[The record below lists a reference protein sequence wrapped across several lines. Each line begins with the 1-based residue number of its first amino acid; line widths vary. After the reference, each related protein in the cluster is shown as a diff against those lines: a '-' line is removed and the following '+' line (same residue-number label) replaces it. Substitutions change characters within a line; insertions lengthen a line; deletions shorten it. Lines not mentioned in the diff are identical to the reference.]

1 MTDKV
6 NQWVY
11 VYDKE
16 KDIKYKVRFKSL
28 IKMINETLENH
39 DQPRRYFVLDDHRA
53 EYIARYKWATLIGA
67 MDQSAMKNI
76 QLTECEVLKVQRF

>member
-11 VYDKE
+11 VYDKV
-16 KDIKYKVRFKSL
+16 KDIKYKVKFKTL

-39 DQPRRYFVLDDHRA
+39 NQPRRYFALDEQRA
-53 EYIARYKWATLIGA
+53 EYIARYKWQTKH
-67 MDQSAMKNI
+67 S
-76 QLTECEVLKVQRF
+76 T

>member
-1 MTDKV
+1 MTDKI

-39 DQPRRYFVLDDHRA
+39 NQPRRYFALTDHRA
-53 EYIARYKWATLIGA
+53 EYIINNTWRGTN
-67 MDQSAMKNI
+67 D
-76 QLTECEVLKVQRF
+76 

>member
-16 KDIKYKVRFKSL
+16 KDTKYKVRFKSL

-39 DQPRRYFVLDDHRA
+39 NQPRRYFVLDYHRA
-53 EYIARYKWATLIGA
+53 EYIARYK
-67 MDQSAMKNI
+67 
-76 QLTECEVLKVQRF
+76 

>member
-1 MTDKV
+1 MTDKI

-39 DQPRRYFVLDDHRA
+39 NQPRRYFALVDTGQN
-53 EYIARYKWATLIGA
+53 TL
-67 MDQSAMKNI
+67 
-76 QLTECEVLKVQRF
+76 

>member
-11 VYDKE
+11 VYDKQ

-28 IKMINETLENH
+28 IKMINQTLENH
-39 DQPRRYFVLDDHRA
+39 NQPRRYFVLDDHRA
-53 EYIARYKWATLIGA
+53 EYIARYKCL
-67 MDQSAMKNI
+67 N
-76 QLTECEVLKVQRF
+76 